1 MTDLRGGDGGTVADR
16 GWDAATVD
24 LLRRMHRAQ
33 PDDLVPET
41 NAALARLGLRIVLY
55 LIDHE
60 QERLWALPDAGKDT
74 SPPVLVDGTVAGRAF
89 TAVRTQTGSREGERP
104 YRLWVPMVDG
114 SERLG
119 VVEVV
124 SDRPPADPAAFRL
137 RCETLIGLLGHL
149 VTVKMPYG
157 DGLRTARRTR
167 PMSPAGELILQML
180 PPLTYSCHRMAISAV
195 LEPCYDVGGDAYDY
209 AVDGSMARLS
219 VLDAMG
225 RGLAAGLTSAAAR
238 PRPIASST
246 DTRAVEPSTA

>member
-1 MTDLRGGDGGTVADR
+1 MTDARAGEGGVAADPV
-16 GWDAATVD
+16 WDAATVD
-24 LLRRMHRAQ
+24 LLRRMHLAQ
-33 PDDLVPET
+33 PDELVAET
-41 NAALARLGLRIVLY
+41 NAAIARLGLRIVLY

-74 SPPVLVDGTVAGRAF
+74 SPPILVDGTVAGRAF
-89 TAVRTQTGSREGERP
+89 TAVRTQAGSREGERP

-119 VVEVV
+119 VVEIVA
-124 SDRPPADPAAFRL
+124 DQAPADPDAFRL

-157 DGLRTARRTR
+157 DNLRTARRTR
-167 PMSPAGELILQML
+167 PMSPASELILDVL
-180 PPLTYSCHRMAISAV
+180 PPLTYSCHRMVISAV

-209 AVDGSMARLS
+209 AVDGSTARVS

-225 RGLAAGLTSAAAR
+225 RGLAAALVSPAAR

-246 DTRAVEPSTA
+246 DSRAIDPSTA